1 MVPSTCILDP
11 QTDTS
16 RTALVSS
23 MHWCKNIV
31 FYTPSHFAVASPS
44 HGFHRAQAGCAVDL
58 ASVATVILVYWCLG
72 LAFYLPIRV
81 TLLTAIQIICSMAF
95 LVAAG
100 CTMTTMARTAAYQA
114 AARDVAAGMSVNK
127 AAQANGVN
135 RKTLTKKLKELRNRT
150 GPGRH
155 LVMESSKGG
164 APRYLNVNEMRILSS
179 YVALADLQG
188 FPMAKPVAFIHK
200 LKCHRLGMT
209 PDSPGARP
217 YSRPTPIG
225 SSSSSTVR
233 TTLPLTSLD

>member
-1 MVPSTCILDP
+1 MGSEMCIRDSQPARSAQLIVVPSTCILDP

-155 LVMESSKGG
+155 LV
-164 APRYLNVNEMRILSS
+164 R
-179 YVALADLQG
+179 
-188 FPMAKPVAFIHK
+188 
-200 LKCHRLGMT
+200 
-209 PDSPGARP
+209 
-217 YSRPTPIG
+217 
-225 SSSSSTVR
+225 
-233 TTLPLTSLD
+233 